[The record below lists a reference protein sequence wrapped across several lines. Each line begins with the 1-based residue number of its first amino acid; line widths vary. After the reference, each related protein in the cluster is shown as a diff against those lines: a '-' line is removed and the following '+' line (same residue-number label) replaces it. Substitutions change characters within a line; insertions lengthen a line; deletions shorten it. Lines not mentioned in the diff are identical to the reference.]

1 MKNLSIRIFFIAV
14 FLAATLYGCGPLTS
28 TTVTLNREIYSSQI
42 KPEEF
47 ASLKGKRI
55 LLGSIAD
62 QSSNTTNLNYFNPEK
77 TVGYRL
83 YYTSP
88 QNSMAQPVVSF
99 LWYTLK
105 KGFEQAGIVVVEDGP
120 LYDAEIYMTLQSVT
134 DEEIRFN
141 ALVTMKGAELYKKDY
156 AVRAAGE
163 KTTDVAVLEQ
173 RAYAMFD
180 DIVRVVLKDAEKPL
194 TGASDK
200 APTEKAP
207 AAVPPVAVSPTPS
220 AAAPVPT
227 PNVPER

>member
-1 MKNLSIRIFFIAV
+1 MKNLSFRIFFLAV

-28 TTVTLNREIYSSQI
+28 TTVTLNREVYFSQI
-42 KPEEF
+42 QPAEF
-47 ASLKGKRI
+47 ACLKGKRI
-55 LLGSIAD
+55 LLGTITD

-105 KGFEQAGIVVVEDGP
+105 KGFEQAGVVVVEDGP
-120 LYDAEIYMTLQSVT
+120 LYDAEVYMTLQSVT

-156 AVRAAGE
+156 AVGDAGRARAPNSRKDDTPRRRDHLGL
-163 KTTDVAVLEQ
+163 KRKLRGLCRLSRHLEQ
-173 RAYAMFD
+173 Q
-180 DIVRVVLKDAEKPL
+180 P
-194 TGASDK
+194 
-200 APTEKAP
+200 
-207 AAVPPVAVSPTPS
+207 SPYGT
-220 AAAPVPT
+220 
-227 PNVPER
+227 R

>member
-1 MKNLSIRIFFIAV
+1 MKKLSTRIFFIAV
-14 FLAATLYGCGPLTS
+14 FLAAALYGCGPLTS
-28 TTVTLNREIYSSQI
+28 TTVTLNREVYFSQI
-42 KPEEF
+42 QPEEF

-55 LLGSIAD
+55 LLGSIMD

-83 YYTSP
+83 YYSSP

-105 KGFEQAGIVVVEDGP
+105 KGFQQAGIVVVEDGP
-120 LYDAEIYMTLQSVT
+120 LYDAEVYLTLQSVT

-163 KTTDVAVLEQ
+163 KTTDEAVLER

-180 DIVRVVLKDAEKPL
+180 DIVRVILKDAEKPL
-194 TGASDK
+194 TGDS
-200 APTEKAP
+200 TETAKK
-207 AAVPPVAVSPTPS
+207 
-220 AAAPVPT
+220 
-227 PNVPER
+227 